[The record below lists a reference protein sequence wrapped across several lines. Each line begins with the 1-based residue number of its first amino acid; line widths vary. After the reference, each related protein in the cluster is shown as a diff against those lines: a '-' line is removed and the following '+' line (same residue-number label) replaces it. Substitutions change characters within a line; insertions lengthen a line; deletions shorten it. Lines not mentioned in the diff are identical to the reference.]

1 MSDDYTGMFYN
12 IGDGSGS
19 GDDHCELVGGS
30 ESTAIESPDYSS
42 SPDIQGIH
50 LLRTASFK
58 KLNVDI

>member
-1 MSDDYTGMFYN
+1 MFYN

-50 LLRTASFK
+50 LFRTANSK
-58 KLNVDI
+58 KINVDI